1 MTETNVYDSN
11 RLVSVMGLPKILR
24 AVASRLEN
32 SADSDGIN
40 KELLEQA
47 AQRIERLE
55 VIATIATQIVSIV
68 PYHRDHSHSSKVP
81 RDMLIRMCDAL
92 NVEPDLRVRR
102 IR

>member
-1 MTETNVYDSN
+1 MTETGVYDSN
-11 RLVSVMGLPKILR
+11 RLTSVMGLPKILR
-24 AVASRLEN
+24 AVSSRLEN
-32 SADSDGIN
+32 SADGLT

-55 VIATIATQIVSIV
+55 TIATIATQIVSIV

>member
-11 RLVSVMGLPKILR
+11 RLTNVVGLPKLLL

-32 SADSDGIN
+32 SADGLT

-55 VIATIATQIVSIV
+55 KIATIATHVVSLV

-81 RDMLIRMCDAL
+81 RDTLIRLCDAL
-92 NVEPDLRVRR
+92 NELPEFRVRR